1 LGKKRIL
8 VIDDDESIRE
18 PMKKILELEGYQ
30 VDTAKNGAEAIEQS
44 KMNFYNLALIDIRL
58 PDMEGT
64 ELLTAMRDTV
74 PSMVKIILTGYPSV
88 NNAIDA
94 VNKGAD
100 GYVTKPV
107 TDIDSFLQKIK
118 EHLKKQE
125 EMEQFSETKIADFV
139 QSRIKKLDADGPER
153 VE

>member
-1 LGKKRIL
+1 M
-8 VIDDDESIRE
+8 IDDDEAIRE
-18 PMKKILELEGYQ
+18 PMKKILELEGYH
-30 VDTAKNGAEAIEQS
+30 VDTAKNGEEAIEHS
-44 KMNFYNLALIDIRL
+44 KTNFYNLALIDIRL

-64 ELLTAMRDTV
+64 QLLTAMRDTV
-74 PSMVKIILTGYPSV
+74 PKMVKIILTGYPSV

-118 EHLKKQE
+118 ELLKKQE
-125 EMEQFSETKIADFV
+125 ESEQFSETKVADFV
-139 QSRIKKLDADGPER
+139 KSRVKKLEAEKPKS
-153 VE
+153 

>member
-1 LGKKRIL
+1 M
-8 VIDDDESIRE
+8 IDDDEAIRE
-18 PMKKILELEGYQ
+18 PMKKILELEGYH
-30 VDTAKNGAEAIEQS
+30 VDTAKNGEEAIEHS
-44 KMNFYNLALIDIRL
+44 KTNFYNLALIDIRL

-64 ELLTAMRDTV
+64 QLLTAMRDTV
-74 PSMVKIILTGYPSV
+74 PKMVKIILTGYPSV

-118 EHLKKQE
+118 ELLKKQE
-125 EMEQFSETKIADFV
+125 ESEQFSETKVADFV
-139 QSRIKKLDADGPER
+139 KSRVKKLEAEKPR
-153 VE
+153 S